1 MTHQTLQRKR
11 MPKKQPP
18 KNSTW
23 VQLTKDF
30 VEEWPEVLEGLH
42 FQNMPVKYLIYIKI
56 KLKNNIIIHYD
67 IAQELKVKKQESIV
81 RFLKQ
86 TLATNY
92 NKIIN
97 VDLKFDIPALKRDME
112 SRTSLLMSK
121 TFSR

>member
-1 MTHQTLQRKR
+1 

-30 VEEWPEVLEGLH
+30 VKEWPEVLEGLT
-42 FQNMPVKYLIYIKI
+42 FQNMPVKYLIYIDI
-56 KLKNNIIIHYD
+56 KLKNNITIHYD
-67 IAQELKVKKQESIV
+67 IAQELKIRKQDAIA

-97 VDLKFDIPALKRDME
+97 VDMKFNILALKKDME
-112 SRTSLLMSK
+112 SKTSLLMSK
-121 TFSR
+121 TFK

>member
-1 MTHQTLQRKR
+1 

-30 VEEWPEVLEGLH
+30 VEEWPEILEGLH